1 MTTNERTSAPVAI
14 GSALA
19 AGLMFLA
26 GASLAALALAAPAGA
41 SPTLTPSSL
50 GALAFGLV
58 LVASGVE
65 GLRRRHFLFAVV
77 TPALMALGCF
87 GYVVSSGQ
95 WAAWPSVAMYLLV
108 VAFVWSER
116 AAFRD

>member
-1 MTTNERTSAPVAI
+1 MTTIERTSAPMTT

-26 GASLAALALAAPAGA
+26 GASLGALAFIAPAGA
-41 SPTLTPSSL
+41 SPTFTPSTL
-50 GALAFGLV
+50 GALALGLV

-77 TPALMALGCF
+77 IPALVALANL
-87 GYVVSSGQ
+87 GYVAATGQ
-95 WAAWPSVAMYLLV
+95 WVAWPSVAMFLLV

-116 AAFRD
+116 AVFRD